1 MSYVG
6 APYNFVPLGSRVYR
20 KDSITKHNEIT
31 GLSGSLEYQVTAQT
45 PILVDGG
52 DEHFYKNKDGKA
64 AIPGSTMRGLVRSNM
79 QILSQSSIVDDI
91 GNAKLM
97 YRSVGASSVNLNKKV
112 YDTTLGA
119 DTVVVG
125 K

>member
-79 QILSQSSIVDDI
+79 QSH
-91 GNAKLM
+91 
-97 YRSVGASSVNLNKKV
+97 RSWMTSEMRS
-112 YDTTLGA
+112 
-119 DTVVVG
+119 
-125 K
+125 

>member
-52 DEHFYKNKDGKA
+52 DEHFYKNKEERQRFREARCADSSA
-64 AIPGSTMRGLVRSNM
+64 ATCRF
-79 QILSQSSIVDDI
+79 
-91 GNAKLM
+91 
-97 YRSVGASSVNLNKKV
+97 
-112 YDTTLGA
+112 
-119 DTVVVG
+119 
-125 K
+125 

>member
-52 DEHFYKNKDGKA
+52 D
-64 AIPGSTMRGLVRSNM
+64 
-79 QILSQSSIVDDI
+79 
-91 GNAKLM
+91 
-97 YRSVGASSVNLNKKV
+97 
-112 YDTTLGA
+112 
-119 DTVVVG
+119 
-125 K
+125 